1 MVFSLCVCSLV
12 MNRSLLHTPS
22 PCLVDSFSTP
32 LHSSPHRSRSQP
44 RRRSSWQHSVF
55 SSVLVFVCVSVLV
68 LLCVFVCV
76 RVSVLVCVG
85 TLFPPSHT
93 FLHVSSHPPYPH
105 RRSRHPVQHLVHCMH
120 DTHLKHKSSHFSSP
134 TTRHADYRGFSLGH
148 VMLVFP
154 RFQSFTPQE
163 SAEVLGAKNFAPRVC
178 SCLPFCSPISA
189 PFQAADFALEP
200 MRHRQLDQGGGGC
213 HHRAGPLFCS
223 CLDDVL
229 CSNFFA
235 RTPAISY

>member
-22 PCLVDSFSTP
+22 PCLVDSLSHPSP
-32 LHSSPHRSRSQP
+32 LLSFTSSSPFFVVTLR
-44 RRRSSWQHSVF
+44 VF
-55 SSVLVFVCVSVLV
+55 QCPCVCLCVGAA
-68 LLCVFVCV
+68 LCVFVCV
-76 RVSVLVCVG
+76 RVSV
-85 TLFPPSHT
+85 SHT
-93 FLHVSSHPPYPH
+93 SCPH

-120 DTHLKHKSSHFSSP
+120 DTHFQHKSSHVSSP
-134 TTRHADYRGFSLGH
+134 TTRHAHYRRFSLGH

-154 RFQSFTPQE
+154 SFSFTPQE

-200 MRHRQLDQGGGGC
+200 MRHRQLDGGDGGGC
-213 HHRAGPLFCS
+213 HHRAGPLFLHLS
-223 CLDDVL
+223 
-229 CSNFFA
+229 
-235 RTPAISY
+235 